1 MDKLHIGDTFIE
13 GDCTYEVTGIVPEG
27 YLARMIKGMEITST
41 DVKKSEPKIE
51 EKAQQSDSSE
61 KEITSTDV
69 NYSKTQVNRM
79 PNAELEKLCKELGI
93 EVGTGT
99 EMKRAIIAKL
109 GL

>member
-1 MDKLHIGDTFIE
+1 MLNLKVGDTFVE
-13 GDCTYEVTGIVPEG
+13 GNQTYIVDEIVPLG
-27 YLARMIKGMEITST
+27 YNAHAITT
-41 DVKKSEPKIE
+41 EVVKKTKKPVENTDKTEVS
-51 EKAQQSDSSE
+51 
-61 KEITSTDV
+61 EITSTDV

-79 PNAELEKLCKELGI
+79 PNAQLEKLCKELGL